1 MALFKKKHDTKLHKE
16 RIIVSEG
23 SSRFGS
29 HGYTRLRDNL
39 IYINSD
45 GNHKVIQ
52 IESAMAKEGKTSVT
66 ANLAVSLGL
75 TEKKVVVV
83 DLDFRRPRL
92 HRVFGLTKENGIAEY
107 MMGAVQVDNIAKHT
121 KFKNVDLVTRGTEVY
136 NPALILVSDKFKELI
151 ASLRER
157 YDFVLLDCAP
167 VLQVSDY
174 IHISKMSDGALF
186 LVAYSRTT
194 KAQVTEAVKE
204 LRKNNI
210 TVLGTLFTM
219 YDRKKDSRYGYG
231 YGGYYGKYYDSAY
244 GDAPATDVTS
254 AGNEI
259 LGEDNDDGAET
270 QEEISSSEAS
280 TTKK

>member
-1 MALFKKKHDTKLHKE
+1 MGLFKKKHDTKLRKE

-52 IESAMAKEGKTSVT
+52 VESAMAKEGKTSVT

-75 TEKKVVVV
+75 TDKKVVVV

-107 MMGAVQVDNIAKHT
+107 MMGSVSVDNIVKNT
-121 KFKNVDLVTRGTEVY
+121 KFKNVDLITRGTEVY
-136 NPALILVSDKFKELI
+136 NPALILVSDKFKEFI
-151 ASLRER
+151 ASLRDK
-157 YDFVLLDCAP
+157 YDFVILDCAP

-186 LVAYSRTT
+186 LVAYARTT
-194 KAQVTEAVKE
+194 KAQVAEAVKE

-210 TVLGTLFTM
+210 SILGTLFTM

-244 GDAPATDVTS
+244 GDAPATDVTGT
-254 AGNEI
+254 GNDAASDE
-259 LGEDNDDGAET
+259 EET
-270 QEEISSSEAS
+270 ADTEKAD
-280 TTKK
+280 